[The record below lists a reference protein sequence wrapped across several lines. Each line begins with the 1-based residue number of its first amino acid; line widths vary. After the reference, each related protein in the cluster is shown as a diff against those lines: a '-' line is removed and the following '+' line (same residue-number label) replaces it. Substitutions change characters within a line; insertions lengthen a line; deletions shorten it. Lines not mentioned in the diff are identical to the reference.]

1 MLDEILACWDPE
13 ARLGS
18 SPLLD
23 LLSAVDLYGA
33 DEASAS
39 LPGTPQ
45 TGAE

>member
-1 MLDEILACWDPE
+1 MLAEILVCWDPD
-13 ARLGS
+13 ARLDS
-18 SPLLD
+18 RPLLD
-23 LLSAVDLYGA
+23 LLSAADLYGA